1 MSDVES
7 FSGADQGGEGFDPA
21 AFEKFKERM
30 KAAAAQ
36 LKAIQASEQ
45 KQKKTEDE
53 LIKILLKFITSG
65 KQNDIL
71 MLVLRMLEMNV
82 PAGFIVSLLLISN
95 AEIQQELNIH
105 LLPSPDQ
112 FAEMETAHNLAEI
125 KQRKDNAAQPQGR
138 AQSQITPDNTGLIPS
153 DYMVNKALPLKVKIA
168 VDAWIKE
175 ILRRTNEDP
184 QKILQPVFAPDGTVN
199 LTTVQLATFCL
210 RDFLES
216 EGIKTE
222 YDKLKDFT
230 ELFLG
235 KILNDVQEELKNRK
249 NLPT

>member
-125 KQRKDNAAQPQGR
+125 KQRKEHPGQQTHIEA
-138 AQSQITPDNTGLIPS
+138 GLIPA
-153 DYMVNKALPLKVKIA
+153 DYMVNKVLPLKVKIA
-168 VDAWIKE
+168 VDAWVKE

-184 QKILQPVFAPDGTVN
+184 QKILQLVFSPDGTVN
-199 LTTVQLATFCL
+199 LTTSQLATFCL

-222 YDKLKDFT
+222 YNKLKDFT

-235 KILNDVQEELKNRK
+235 KILNDVQEDLKNRK
-249 NLPT
+249 ELN

>member
-7 FSGADQGGEGFDPA
+7 FSGLDQGEGFDAA

-65 KQNDIL
+65 KKNDIL
-71 MLVLRMLEMNV
+71 MLVLRMLEMNE

-105 LLPSPDQ
+105 LLPSPDK
-112 FAEMETAHNLAEI
+112 FAEMETAHNLEEI
-125 KQRKDNAAQPQGR
+125 KRRKEHPGQ
-138 AQSQITPDNTGLIPS
+138 QSGDETGLITA
-153 DYMVNKALPLKVKIA
+153 DYMGNKALPLKVKIA
-168 VDAWIKE
+168 MDSWVNE
-175 ILRRTNEDP
+175 IIRRTNESP
-184 QKILQPVFAPDGTVN
+184 QKILQLVFAPDGTVN
-199 LTTVQLATFCL
+199 LTTSQLATFCL

-216 EGIKTE
+216 EGVKTE
-222 YDKLKDFT
+222 YDKLKNFT

-235 KILNDVQEELKNRK
+235 KILNDVQEDIKNRK
-249 NLPT
+249 NLPA